1 MTHYTSKYF
10 LGLLRKPAV
19 ALLALLLALP
29 LVAGPNEGKILLVS
43 VNDMHAT
50 FDRLPKL
57 KHLVDSLKN
66 SCPNVLVLSAGDN
79 RTGNP
84 FNDQYPVSSLPMTE
98 LMNYAGFDASA
109 VGNHDFDAKTSGLIE
124 MINHSR
130 FPYLAANVELPDSQ
144 KGRLQGYK
152 IFTMA
157 NGMRVGVLGLLQLN
171 GSGIPDT
178 HPKNVEGVRF
188 YPIRETIERHRFLRK
203 ECDIVILLTHLGLDV
218 DLQLAEEYAD
228 FADII
233 VGGHTHTKIE
243 GGITRN
249 GVLIT
254 QAENKLKY
262 ATVTT
267 IETSGKAIVSKRA
280 ELVDL
285 KSMPSDKS
293 AEALVK
299 YFSDND
305 ELNQVIGQLADS
317 IQDEETMGGLMGQS
331 WIGETQADVAV
342 INNGNVR
349 ITELPAGDIHLA
361 DVFRIDPYDNDV
373 ILLELTGEELK
384 ALLLAC
390 QRADE
395 AKFPF
400 LIGAKYEAKV
410 NPKDSAQIESLTLKN
425 LDGKKFDMKKV
436 YKVVTSSY
444 VMSISKFNH
453 KKKGEVLDVKCNA
466 LMVRYIRRVRHIRQS
481 KSCNVLVR

>member
-1 MTHYTSKYF
+1 MKKRIVISTLFSF
-10 LGLLRKPAV
+10 LLSCLLMAHS
-19 ALLALLLALP
+19 
-29 LVAGPNEGKILLVS
+29 NDNKILILS
-43 VNDMHAT
+43 VNDMHAS
-50 FDRLPKL
+50 FEKLPRL
-57 KHLVDSLKN
+57 KHLADSLR
-66 SCPNVLVLSAGDN
+66 CLYPNMLVLSAGDN

-84 FNDQYPVSSLPMTE
+84 FSDQYPTASLPMTE
-98 LMNYAGFDASA
+98 LMNYVGFDASA
-109 VGNHDFDAKTSGLIE
+109 IGNHDFDAKVNGFID
-124 MINHSR
+124 MIKHSH
-130 FPYLAANVELPDSQ
+130 FPYLSANVELPDSL
-144 KGRLQGYK
+144 KGWLKPYQT
-152 IFTMA
+152 FTMR
-157 NGMRVGVLGLLQLN
+157 NGLRVGVLSLLQLN
-171 GSGIPDT
+171 DKGIPDT
-178 HPKNVEGVRF
+178 DPNNVEGVRF
-188 YPIRETIERHRFLRK
+188 LPAMEAIEQYRSLRE
-203 ECDIVILLTHLGLDV
+203 ECDVLLMLTHLGYEV
-218 DLQLAEEYAD
+218 DLQIAEKYAN

-233 VGGHTHTKIE
+233 VGGHSHTKID
-243 GGITRN
+243 GGVTRN

-267 IETSGKAIVSKRA
+267 IETDGKKITRKKA

-285 KSMPSDKS
+285 GTIAPDKG

-299 YFSDND
+299 LFSEND

-331 WIGETQADVAV
+331 WIGETQADFAV

-390 QRADE
+390 QRADD

-410 NPKDSAQIESLTLKN
+410 NPKDSSQIERLTLKHM
-425 LDGKKFDMKKV
+425 DGKRFDMKKT

-444 VMSISKFNH
+444 VMSISKFQH
-453 KKKGEVLDVKCNA
+453 RCEAQKQGMKCNA
-466 LMVRYIRRVRHIRQS
+466 LMIQHVKRVKHITRP
-481 KSCNVLVR
+481 KCDNVTTK

>member
-1 MTHYTSKYF
+1 VLIST
-10 LGLLRKPAV
+10 LLS
-19 ALLALLLALP
+19 LLFSGLLLAH
-29 LVAGPNEGKILLVS
+29 PNDDKILILS
-43 VNDMHAT
+43 VNDMHAS
-50 FDRLPKL
+50 FEKLPRL
-57 KHLVDSLKN
+57 KHLADSLR
-66 SCPNVLVLSAGDN
+66 CLYPNMLVLSAGDN

-109 VGNHDFDAKTSGLIE
+109 VGNHDFDAKIDGL
-124 MINHSR
+124 MDMVNYSH
-130 FPYLAANVELPDSQ
+130 FPYLAANVELPDSL

-157 NGMRVGVLGLLQLN
+157 NGVRVGVLSLLQLN

-188 YPIRETIERHRFLRK
+188 YPVRETIERHRFLRK
-203 ECDIVILLTHLGLDV
+203 ECDIVILLTHLGLAV
-218 DLQLAEEYAD
+218 DQQLAEEYAD

-233 VGGHTHTKIE
+233 VGGHSHTKIE
-243 GGITRN
+243 GGLTRN

-267 IETSGKAIVSKRA
+267 IETNGKAIVGKRA

-285 KSMPSDKS
+285 KAMPSDKS

-317 IQDEETMGGLMGQS
+317 IWDEETMGGLMGQS

-342 INNGNVR
+342 INSGNVR
-349 ITELPAGDIHLA
+349 IPELPAGDIHLA

-400 LIGAKYEAKV
+400 LIGAKYEAEV
-410 NPKDSAQIESLTLKN
+410 NPKDPSQIERLTLKHM
-425 LDGKKFDMKKV
+425 DGKKFDMKKV

-466 LMVRYIRRVRHIRQS
+466 LMIRYIRRVRYISQP
-481 KSCNVLVR
+481 KICNVLVR

>member
-1 MTHYTSKYF
+1 MTRYTSKYF

-19 ALLALLLALP
+19 ALLALLLTLP

-98 LMNYAGFDASA
+98 LMNYASFDASA
-109 VGNHDFDAKTSGLIE
+109 VGNHDFDAKIDGLTE
-124 MINHSR
+124 MINHSH
-130 FPYLAANVELPDSQ
+130 FPYLAANVELPDSL

-157 NGMRVGVLGLLQLN
+157 NGVRVGVLGLLQLN

-188 YPIRETIERHRFLRK
+188 HPIRETIERHRFLRK
-203 ECDIVILLTHLGLDV
+203 ECDVVILLTHLGLDV

-267 IETSGKAIVSKRA
+267 I
-280 ELVDL
+280 
-285 KSMPSDKS
+285 
-293 AEALVK
+293 
-299 YFSDND
+299 
-305 ELNQVIGQLADS
+305 
-317 IQDEETMGGLMGQS
+317 
-331 WIGETQADVAV
+331 
-342 INNGNVR
+342 
-349 ITELPAGDIHLA
+349 
-361 DVFRIDPYDNDV
+361 
-373 ILLELTGEELK
+373 
-384 ALLLAC
+384 
-390 QRADE
+390 
-395 AKFPF
+395 
-400 LIGAKYEAKV
+400 
-410 NPKDSAQIESLTLKN
+410 
-425 LDGKKFDMKKV
+425 
-436 YKVVTSSY
+436 
-444 VMSISKFNH
+444 
-453 KKKGEVLDVKCNA
+453 
-466 LMVRYIRRVRHIRQS
+466 
-481 KSCNVLVR
+481 

>member
-1 MTHYTSKYF
+1 MKCRVLIST
-10 LGLLRKPAV
+10 LLS
-19 ALLALLLALP
+19 LLFSGLLLAH
-29 LVAGPNEGKILLVS
+29 PNDDKILILS
-43 VNDMHAT
+43 VNDMHAS
-50 FDRLPKL
+50 FEKLPRL
-57 KHLVDSLKN
+57 KHLADSLR
-66 SCPNVLVLSAGDN
+66 CLYPNMLVFSAGDN

-84 FNDQYPVSSLPMTE
+84 FNDQYPISSLPMTE

-109 VGNHDFDAKTSGLIE
+109 VGNHDFDAKIDGL
-124 MINHSR
+124 MDMVNHSH
-130 FPYLAANVELPDSQ
+130 FPYLAANVELPDSL

-157 NGMRVGVLGLLQLN
+157 NGVRVGVLSLLQLN

-188 YPIRETIERHRFLRK
+188 CPIRETIERHRFLRK
-203 ECDIVILLTHLGLDV
+203 ECDIVILLTHLGLAV
-218 DLQLAEEYAD
+218 DQQLAEEYAD

-233 VGGHTHTKIE
+233 VGGHSHTKIE
-243 GGITRN
+243 GGLTRN

-267 IETSGKAIVSKRA
+267 IETNGKAIVGKRA

-285 KSMPSDKS
+285 KAMPSDKS

-317 IQDEETMGGLMGQS
+317 IRDEETMGGLMGQS

-342 INNGNVR
+342 INSGNVR
-349 ITELPAGDIHLA
+349 IPELPAGDIHLA

-410 NPKDSAQIESLTLKN
+410 NPKDPSQIERLTLKHM
-425 LDGKKFDMKKV
+425 DGKKFDMKKV

-466 LMVRYIRRVRHIRQS
+466 LMIRYIRRVRHINQP
-481 KSCNVLVR
+481 KICNVLVR

>member
-1 MTHYTSKYF
+1 MKCRVLISTLFS
-10 LGLLRKPAV
+10 LLFSG
-19 ALLALLLALP
+19 LLLAH
-29 LVAGPNEGKILLVS
+29 PNDDKILILS
-43 VNDMHAT
+43 VNDMHAS
-50 FDRLPKL
+50 FEKLPRL
-57 KHLVDSLKN
+57 KHLADSLR
-66 SCPNVLVLSAGDN
+66 CLYPNMLVLSAGDN

-84 FNDQYPVSSLPMTE
+84 FNDQYPISSLPMTE

-109 VGNHDFDAKTSGLIE
+109 VGNHDFDAKIDGL
-124 MINHSR
+124 MDMVNHSH
-130 FPYLAANVELPDSQ
+130 FPYLAANVELPDSL

-157 NGMRVGVLGLLQLN
+157 NGVRVGVLSLLQLN

-203 ECDIVILLTHLGLDV
+203 ECDIVILLTHLGLAV
-218 DLQLAEEYAD
+218 DQQLAEEYAD

-233 VGGHTHTKIE
+233 VGGHSHTKIE
-243 GGITRN
+243 GGLTRN

-267 IETSGKAIVSKRA
+267 IETNGKAIVGKRA

-285 KSMPSDKS
+285 KAMPSDKS

-317 IQDEETMGGLMGQS
+317 IRDEETMGGLMGQS

-342 INNGNVR
+342 INSGNVR
-349 ITELPAGDIHLA
+349 IAELPAGDIHLA

-410 NPKDSAQIESLTLKN
+410 NPKDPSQIERLTLKHM
-425 LDGKKFDMKKV
+425 DGKKFDMKKV

-466 LMVRYIRRVRHIRQS
+466 LMIRYIRRVRHINQP
-481 KSCNVLVR
+481 KICNVLVR

>member
-1 MTHYTSKYF
+1 MKCRVLIST
-10 LGLLRKPAV
+10 LLS
-19 ALLALLLALP
+19 LLFSGLLLAH
-29 LVAGPNEGKILLVS
+29 PNDDKILILS
-43 VNDMHAT
+43 VNDMHAS
-50 FDRLPKL
+50 FEKLPRL
-57 KHLVDSLKN
+57 KHLADSLR
-66 SCPNVLVLSAGDN
+66 CLYPNMLVLSAGDN

-84 FNDQYPVSSLPMTE
+84 FNDQYPISSLPMTE

-109 VGNHDFDAKTSGLIE
+109 VGNHDFDAKIDGL
-124 MINHSR
+124 MDMVNYSH
-130 FPYLAANVELPDSQ
+130 FPYLAANVELPDSL

-157 NGMRVGVLGLLQLN
+157 NGVRVGVLSLLQLN

-188 YPIRETIERHRFLRK
+188 YPVRETIERHRFLRK
-203 ECDIVILLTHLGLDV
+203 ECDIVILLTHLGLAV

-233 VGGHTHTKIE
+233 VGGHSHTKIE
-243 GGITRN
+243 GGLTRN

-267 IETSGKAIVSKRA
+267 IETNGKAIVGKRA

-285 KSMPSDKS
+285 KAMPSDKS

-317 IQDEETMGGLMGQS
+317 IRDEETMGGLMGQS

-342 INNGNVR
+342 INSGNVR

-400 LIGAKYEAKV
+400 LIGAKYEAEV
-410 NPKDSAQIESLTLKN
+410 NPKDPSQIERLTLKHM
-425 LDGKKFDMKKV
+425 DGKKFDMKKV

-466 LMVRYIRRVRHIRQS
+466 LMIRYIRRVRHINQP
-481 KSCNVLVR
+481 KICNVLVR